1 VAASAAVGGAVVEA
15 APQGDGKMSSPA
27 KRFLSRTE
35 QQRVT
40 EAVRAAEQLT
50 SGEIVPLI
58 ASRSHDHPT
67 AAISASVA
75 LAIPLALL
83 LSTQIG
89 SRLWLGAD
97 SVWLFLITALVLH
110 GLLYPITLRSDLLKR
125 PFLGDRRAEREVQ
138 RAAVAAF
145 YAEGL
150 HQTAEANGIL
160 LYISVVEERVWI
172 LADRNIN
179 HLVEQKV
186 WDEMVDQLTRGIR
199 SGKRCEAICTTIHR
213 IGEILRHHFPHHKKD
228 SDELHNLIIR

>member
-1 VAASAAVGGAVVEA
+1 VAVLAAVVGAVVEA

-27 KRFLSRTE
+27 KRFLSKTE
-35 QQRVT
+35 QHRVT

-83 LSTQIG
+83 ISSQVG
-89 SRLWLGAD
+89 SRLWLGSE
-97 SVWLFLITALVLH
+97 SVWLFLITALVLQS
-110 GLLYPITLRSDLLKR
+110 LPYPITLRSDLLKR
-125 PFLGDRRAEREVQ
+125 PFLGRRRTEREVQ

-150 HQTAEANGIL
+150 HKTAQANGIL

-199 SGKRCEAICTTIHR
+199 NGKRCEAICATIHR
-213 IGEILRHHFPHHKKD
+213 IGEVLRQHFPHHRKD
-228 SDELHNLIIR
+228 TDELHNLIIR

>member
-1 VAASAAVGGAVVEA
+1 
-15 APQGDGKMSSPA
+15 MSSPA
-27 KRFLSRTE
+27 KRFLSKTE
-35 QQRVT
+35 QHRVT

-83 LSTQIG
+83 TSSQVG
-89 SRLWLGAD
+89 SRLWLGSE
-97 SVWLFLITALVLH
+97 SVWLFLITALVLQS
-110 GLLYPITLRSDLLKR
+110 LLYPITLRSDLLKR
-125 PFLGDRRAEREVQ
+125 PFLGRRRTEREVQ

-150 HQTAEANGIL
+150 HKTAQANGIL

-199 SGKRCEAICTTIHR
+199 NGKRCEAICATIHR
-213 IGEILRHHFPHHKKD
+213 VGEVLRQHFPHHRKD
-228 SDELHNLIIR
+228 TDELHNLIIR